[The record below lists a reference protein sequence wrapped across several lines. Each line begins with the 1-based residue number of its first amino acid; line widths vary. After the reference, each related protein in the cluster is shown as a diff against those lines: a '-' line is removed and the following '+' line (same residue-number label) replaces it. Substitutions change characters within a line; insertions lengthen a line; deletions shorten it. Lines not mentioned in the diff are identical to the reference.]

1 MIIEKII
8 LNQYMLQNKPLIA
21 ICLASYNGEKYIA
34 EQLES
39 IFTQSY
45 QYFKL
50 YIADDRST
58 DNTVSIIKTF
68 QERFVDRIDF
78 TINDIQLGVVKNFE
92 TLLSHCEEEYITFSD
107 QDDIWESD
115 KLTLQIKAIMQ
126 LEKESVTKA
135 CLVHSDLSM
144 MDENAKLIADSY
156 FHFRGYSLNQKKDL
170 GHILGPSG
178 VMGNTL
184 MMNRELRNKSL
195 PFPAGLEV
203 HDYWIAIVAELYGKR
218 KTLQQPLVRYRI
230 HNKNSSNSIQ
240 SIQSNNRQWLTTR
253 DIKLPYL
260 ESKRHYI
267 MSNLLKRVLPN
278 EDKKSIQA
286 FYDYLTFSKSRL
298 EMYLD
303 LIRYSLVKRGIWF
316 RVKLFVK
323 LMLTNRY

>member
-1 MIIEKII
+1 MD
-8 LNQYMLQNKPLIA
+8 QFMVQNKPLIA

-68 QERFVDRIDF
+68 QERFVDRIDL
-78 TINDIQLGVVKNFE
+78 TVNDVQLGVVKNFE
-92 TLLSHCEEEYITFSD
+92 TLLRNCGEEYIAFAD

-115 KLTLQIKAIMQ
+115 KLALQIEAIMQ
-126 LEKESVTKA
+126 LEKESVTKV

-144 MDENAKLIADSY
+144 MDENAKVITDSY
-156 FHFRGYSLNQKKDL
+156 FRFRGYRLNQKKDL

-184 MMNRELRNKSL
+184 MINRELRDKSL
-195 PFPAGLEV
+195 PFPAELEV
-203 HDYWIAIVAELYGKR
+203 HDYWIGIVAELYGRR
-218 KTLQQPLVRYRI
+218 KTLQKPLVRYRI
-230 HNKNSSNSIQ
+230 HNRNISNPIQ
-240 SIQSNNRQWLTTR
+240 SIQSNNRQWLTR

-260 ESKRHYI
+260 ESKRYTI
-267 MSNLLKRVLPN
+267 MATLLKRVLSN

-316 RVKLFVK
+316 RVKLSVK
-323 LMLTNRY
+323 LMLTNRYARK